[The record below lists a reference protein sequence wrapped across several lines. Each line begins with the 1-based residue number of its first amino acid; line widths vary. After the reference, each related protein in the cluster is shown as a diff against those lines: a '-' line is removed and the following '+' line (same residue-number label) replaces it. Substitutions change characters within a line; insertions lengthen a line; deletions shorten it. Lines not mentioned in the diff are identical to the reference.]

1 MSKKILIGG
10 GMALVALVVAVASM
24 LLFAKV
30 QPTEAEVRA
39 AVEMA
44 LPDGAVVDQMTFAV
58 FSDDRSKGRVSVKG
72 TYSFSNDIYSLPT
85 PPVELMRSLASAQ
98 IFDTDV
104 ARWWSENSS
113 FYPQFKGKLGE
124 FQKIYTI
131 GESLEFAGELPFLAV
146 VDGTKVDS
154 TSLDYTKRDGTLE
167 PEFGYADDAE
177 QISELT
183 VTIVE
188 WRDRRREEAA
198 VAEAARIAEAEAAA
212 AVAAKQAEERAAAAA
227 KAAEADAAARARA
240 AEIEA
245 EAAIKAAAAQAAAE
259 EEARIA
265 AERAREEA
273 RRPAESGPCLRV
285 NTDKLNCTTVTF
297 GPGPDTYY
305 DRQAPIGHCIL
316 PDVAPSSDPDSEGF
330 RKIALGGGQYRYFGP
345 AGLTVQFFD
354 LRPGESY
361 KGGKPCK

>member
-10 GMALVALVVAVASM
+10 GVALVALVVAVASM

-72 TYSFSNDIYSLPT
+72 SYSFSHDIYSLPT
-85 PPVELMRSLASAQ
+85 PPAELMRSLASAQ

-124 FQKIYTI
+124 FQKIYTS
-131 GESLEFAGELPFLAV
+131 GESLEFAGELPYLAV

-167 PEFGYADDAE
+167 PEFGYADEAE
-177 QISELT
+177 QISGLAA
-183 VTIVE
+183 TIVE
-188 WRDRRREEAA
+188 WRDRRRDEAA
-198 VAEAARIAEAEAAA
+198 AAAAARAAEAEAAA
-212 AVAAKQAEERAAAAA
+212 LAAA
-227 KAAEADAAARARA
+227 KAAEVEAAARARA

-245 EAAIKAAAAQAAAE
+245 EAAIKAAATEAAAQAAAE
-259 EEARIA
+259 LAAEKANARTEAVDVRQDCGGRYASLRNCRNVYFGINEKYRVESETGICPVADPGNSVSWDEIA
-265 AERAREEA
+265 ANQYDVISSRDGARVTFYE
-273 RRPAESGPCLRV
+273 LRV
-285 NTDKLNCTTVTF
+285 
-297 GPGPDTYY
+297 
-305 DRQAPIGHCIL
+305 
-316 PDVAPSSDPDSEGF
+316 
-330 RKIALGGGQYRYFGP
+330 
-345 AGLTVQFFD
+345 
-354 LRPGESY
+354 GESF
-361 KGGKPCK
+361 GGYTCE

>member
-72 TYSFSNDIYSLPT
+72 IYSFSHDIYSLPT
-85 PPVELMRSLASAQ
+85 PPGELMRSLASAQ

-113 FYPQFKGKLGE
+113 FYAQFKGKLGE
-124 FQKIYTI
+124 FQKIYTS
-131 GESLEFAGELPFLAV
+131 GESLEFAGELPYLAV

-154 TSLDYTKRDGTLE
+154 TSLDYTKREGTLQ
-167 PEFGYADDAE
+167 PEFGYAVDDE
-177 QISELT
+177 QISGLT
-183 VTIVE
+183 ATIVE
-188 WRDRRREEAA
+188 WRDRRRD
-198 VAEAARIAEAEAAA
+198 EAEAAA

-227 KAAEADAAARARA
+227 RAAQADAEARARA
-240 AEIEA
+240 AELEA
-245 EAAIKAAAAQAAAE
+245 EAAVRAAAAEAAAEAAAQAE
-259 EEARIA
+259 RERLEAIRTDA
-265 AERAREEA
+265 PAVPCQ
-273 RRPAESGPCLRV
+273 RRYTEQ
-285 NTDKLNCTTVTF
+285 LNCVTVTF
-297 GPGPDTYY
+297 GYKTKY
-305 DRQAPIGHCIL
+305 DRLSLKDHCI
-316 PDVAPSSDPDSEGF
+316 VADPTSALTRTD
-330 RKIALGGGQYRYFGP
+330 LGGGQYRWEG
-345 AGLTVQFFD
+345 ADGLVAQFFD
-354 LRPGESY
+354 LPLGSSIGSFTC
-361 KGGKPCK
+361 GG